1 MSFSSSHPFQEHQI
15 THLPL
20 SESDRQFLLT
30 VGLPLNGIP
39 FLSFRNP
46 PESHLTSIP
55 AKWGLPESLRQS
67 LAAYYEFG
75 YDGGGNPLC
84 FDTNDSCKI
93 VWLNHEDSF
102 RSVWVNDH
110 ITEFAG
116 CLAALQ
122 DAFDGFEAAGG
133 DTDALWDE
141 GFEPE
146 RYEQLTA
153 TFASI
158 DEKTLT
164 HGFWPYTIDD
174 FRPR

>member
-1 MSFSSSHPFQEHQI
+1 M
-15 THLPL
+15 
-20 SESDRQFLLT
+20 R
-30 VGLPLNGIP
+30 
-39 FLSFRNP
+39 
-46 PESHLTSIP
+46 
-55 AKWGLPESLRQS
+55 
-67 LAAYYEFG
+67 YYEFG
-75 YDGGGNPLC
+75 HDGGGNPIC
-84 FDTNDSCKI
+84 FDANDNCKI
-93 VWLNHEDSF
+93 VWLDHEESF

-110 ITEFAG
+110 ITEFAA

-122 DAFDGFEAAGG
+122 DAFDGFEAAVG

-153 TFASI
+153 AFARI

-164 HGFWPYTIDD
+164 QGFWPYILDD